1 MKQKHFPRRAA
12 LPALCYGAAAL
23 VWLALCGSLL
33 LGDWAARAC
42 GRMERRVLEPQ
53 AFELVSAEW
62 TADGVL
68 TAQTPD
74 PQLIWINSGGE
85 VVRTVTL
92 TAAYST
98 LPGEMCLYYI
108 EQPGE
113 AFGADKRVFPRDNGD
128 GTWTFTLPR
137 ADVYAL
143 RLDPCSVVCAATG
156 FSVEFNTPWA
166 AWRYFV
172 PSWRQLFWLAL
183 LPGLVSSALDV
194 ALCAARAWQ
203 RRAKP

>member
-1 MKQKHFPRRAA
+1 MKQIHFPRRAA

-33 LGDWAARAC
+33 AGDWAARAG
-42 GRMERRVLEPQ
+42 GRMERRILEPQ

-62 TADGVL
+62 MADDVL
-68 TAQTPD
+68 VAQTSD
-74 PQLIWINSGGE
+74 PQMIWVNSGGE
-85 VVRTVTL
+85 EVRTVTL

-113 AFGADKRVFPRDNGD
+113 AFGADQRVLPRDNGD

-143 RLDPCSVVCAATG
+143 RLDPCSDVCVITG
-156 FSVEFNTPWA
+156 FLVEFNAPRA
-166 AWRYFV
+166 AWRYFA

-183 LPGLVSSALDV
+183 LPGLASSALDV
-194 ALCAARAWQ
+194 ALCAVRAWQ